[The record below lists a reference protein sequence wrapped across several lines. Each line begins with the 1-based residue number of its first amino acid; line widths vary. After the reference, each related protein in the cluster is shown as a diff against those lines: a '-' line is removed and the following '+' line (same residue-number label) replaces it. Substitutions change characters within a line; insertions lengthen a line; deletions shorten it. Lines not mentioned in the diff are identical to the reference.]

1 MSIRIKYNVDVEI
14 NTGWECPFNTQ
25 DDEEYTYCNLSCDK
39 SFCGPD
45 IPDECPAK
53 FDIKKEEEDDSEHKD

>member
-1 MSIRIKYNVDVEI
+1 MKTRIKYVIDEEI

-39 SFCGPD
+39 SFCGPEV
-45 IPDECPAK
+45 PKNCPAR
-53 FDIKKEEEDDSEHKD
+53 IKEDD